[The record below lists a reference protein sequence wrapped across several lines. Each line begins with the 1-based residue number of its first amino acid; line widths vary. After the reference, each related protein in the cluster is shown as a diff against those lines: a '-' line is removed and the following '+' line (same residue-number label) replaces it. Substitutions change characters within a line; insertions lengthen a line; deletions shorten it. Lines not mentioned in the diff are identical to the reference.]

1 MTETL
6 IVDKIVLSMVGVNFL
21 EVCGGGFMI
30 KNTKVDFDISVKVY
44 LREKKGYFYA
54 VLVYKNI
61 EGKRR
66 EKWISTKLQVRGN
79 KTRAKDIAD
88 QILADFEIPDEDL
101 SFVKKKAI
109 VKNAVSEKV
118 KEKPQSIIEE
128 VKLEDLT
135 KEQVS
140 NMLFSDYLNLYL
152 PYTRKRNK
160 KIEDVTYAGYACSIR
175 AIEPYFS
182 KKRIKLKDL
191 TAKDINDFYKK
202 RLEDVTA
209 NTVIHYHAIIRLS
222 LYYAK
227 KQGYISEN
235 IIEDIEKPEKNDF
248 VGSFY
253 TIDELNKVLEI
264 TKGTKLEVPVLMGG
278 FYGLRRSECVGLR
291 WNAFDFENNLFYIN
305 HTVVTP
311 RLDGK
316 QSIVAKDRGKSK
328 SSLRALPLDENVK
341 KRLIEIKKMQEMYQ
355 KKYKKS
361 YNKKWLGYVMV
372 DDMGNLIRPDYISA
386 AFRKTLKKN
395 KLRHIRFHDLRHTCA
410 SLPLNKGK
418 TNGITLKDIQVW
430 LGHKDF
436 STTANIY
443 SHLDANSKI
452 SSLSTLSNAL
462 TI

>member
-1 MTETL
+1 
-6 IVDKIVLSMVGVNFL
+6 
-21 EVCGGGFMI
+21 
-30 KNTKVDFDISVKVY
+30 
-44 LREKKGYFYA
+44 
-54 VLVYKNI
+54 
-61 EGKRR
+61 
-66 EKWISTKLQVRGN
+66 
-79 KTRAKDIAD
+79 
-88 QILADFEIPDEDL
+88 
-101 SFVKKKAI
+101 
-109 VKNAVSEKV
+109 
-118 KEKPQSIIEE
+118 
-128 VKLEDLT
+128 
-135 KEQVS
+135 
-140 NMLFSDYLNLYL
+140 
-152 PYTRKRNK
+152 
-160 KIEDVTYAGYACSIR
+160 
-175 AIEPYFS
+175 
-182 KKRIKLKDL
+182 
-191 TAKDINDFYKK
+191 
-202 RLEDVTA
+202 
-209 NTVIHYHAIIRLS
+209 
-222 LYYAK
+222 
-227 KQGYISEN
+227 
-235 IIEDIEKPEKNDF
+235 
-248 VGSFY
+248 
-253 TIDELNKVLEI
+253 
-264 TKGTKLEVPVLMGG
+264 MGG

-305 HTVVTP
+305 HTVITP

-410 SLPLNKGK
+410 SLLLNKGK

-430 LGHKDF
+430 LGHKNF